1 MPWTTTTIRRPRP
14 RTGRKGN
21 TAMPRRV
28 VLLGSTGSIGRSAL
42 DVVRRH
48 RDRLRVA
55 ALAAHSNVDLMERQ
69 VREFQPERVAMVDE
83 AAAKELRA
91 RVSGIP
97 VLSGPEGLEDLATT
111 PADVVLNAV
120 VGAVGLKPL
129 LRAIDAGA
137 RVAIANKEPLVM
149 AGALV
154 TEAARN
160 RGVEIT
166 PVDSEHNA
174 IYQCLMGHRIEDVQA
189 LWLTASGGPFYG
201 RARAS
206 LAEASPDQAA
216 KHPTWD
222 MGRKI
227 SVDSATLMNKG
238 LEVIE
243 AMWLFNLPLDKVRV
257 VIHPQSIVHSLVE
270 FTDGSILAHLGIT
283 DMKFPILFA
292 LTWPERVET
301 TMGRLDLTKMREL
314 TFAAPDFSEFP
325 CLAHAFNAARTA
337 GTAPAVLNAA
347 NEAAVDA
354 FCRGRIGFL
363 QICDVV
369 GGVLDSSETLP
380 DTSLDVVLD
389 ADREARRRAARLID
403 ALGSR

>member
-21 TAMPRRV
+21 TGMPRRV

-69 VREFQPERVAMVDE
+69 IREFQPERVAMVDE
-83 AAAKELRA
+83 PAAEELRA

-97 VLSGPEGLEDLATT
+97 VLSGPEGLEDLAAT

-120 VGAVGLKPL
+120 VGAVGLRPL

-206 LAEASPDQAA
+206 LADVSPDQAA

-243 AMWLFNLPLDKVRV
+243 AMWLFGVPLERIQV
-257 VIHPQSIVHSLVE
+257 VIHPQSVVHGLVE
-270 FTDGSILAHLGIT
+270 FYDGSILAHLGVT
-283 DMKFPILFA
+283 DMRFPIEFA
-292 LTWPERVET
+292 LNWPERVDAPIS
-301 TMGRLDLTKMREL
+301 RLNLTEIAQL
-314 TFAAPDFSEFP
+314 TFAKPEFSEFP
-325 CLAHAFNAARTA
+325 CLAHAMEAARCGGVAT
-337 GTAPAVLNAA
+337 AVLNAA
-347 NEAAVDA
+347 NEVAVAA
-354 FCRGRIGFL
+354 FCERRIPFL
-363 QICDVV
+363 GIAEVV
-369 GGVLDSSETLP
+369 GHVLNACPSRGDCTLE
-380 DTSLDVVLD
+380 SILD
-389 ADREARRRAARLID
+389 ADAEARRRAEDVIRETGA
-403 ALGSR
+403 